1 MRMRWRRTFRAFH
14 RDIGFAV
21 SALLLAYSIS
31 GLAVNHMEDWNPNYS
46 FHERAIDIGALPQ
59 GDYQAM
65 QDFVVGALA
74 IPPARVKG
82 HFMESQT
89 QFRVFLENAEEVR
102 LDVRDGRGK
111 FKQIKTRPG
120 LYEINALHLNSIK
133 GIWTW
138 VADLF
143 AVLLIVLVFTGLL
156 MMKGERGIVGRG
168 KWFIAAGLLVP
179 AGFIWFVVAGA

>member
-1 MRMRWRRTFRAFH
+1 MRWRRTFRAFH

-31 GLAVNHMEDWNPNYS
+31 GLAVNHMEDWNPNYT
-46 FHERAIDIGALPQ
+46 FHERTIELGALPQ
-59 GDYQAM
+59 GSYHEM
-65 QDFVVGALA
+65 QDFVASALN
-74 IPPARVKG
+74 IESARVKG
-82 HFMESQT
+82 HFMESET
-89 QFRVFLENAEEVR
+89 QFRVFLSNAEEIGV
-102 LDVRDGRGK
+102 DVRDGRGK

-143 AVLLIVLVFTGLL
+143 AILLIVLVVTGLF
-156 MMKGERGIVGRG
+156 MMKGSRGLAGRG
-168 KWFIAAGLLVP
+168 KYFIALGLLVP
-179 AGFIWFVVAGA
+179 VVFIWFVVAGA